1 MQDHPDILEYKD
13 EGEIRPPFRFLDDII
28 VQEGEFINGEF
39 EQVDVEKEVFV
50 VPVVDVVVVDAHGD
64 LENKLPDDLRTLTV
78 YPEPMM
84 THEQVKHGGFI
95 LYVFGKCHTLKYSN

>member
-1 MQDHPDILEYKD
+1 
-13 EGEIRPPFRFLDDII
+13 
-28 VQEGEFINGEF
+28 
-39 EQVDVEKEVFV
+39 
-50 VPVVDVVVVDAHGD
+50 VVDAHGD